1 VRRED
6 AGGGETAVR
15 TNGFWRDDVGNALST
30 PALRRLVAVVVIGAA
45 MTMTASRATADDK
58 NLCFTG
64 TGDKAIAACS
74 RRIAFHIKNS
84 AAPNAKYNLAVVYYS
99 RSWLYY
105 NKMDY
110 KRALADSDK
119 SWRADPS
126 FGKAL
131 YMRGL
136 AKEHL
141 NDARGGEAD
150 IARAIE
156 IDPTLKKLPN
166 KN

>member
-1 VRRED
+1 M
-6 AGGGETAVR
+6 
-15 TNGFWRDDVGNALST
+15 GNARLT
-30 PALRRLVAVVVIGAA
+30 PALRGLIAVAAIGVA
-45 MTMTASRATADDK
+45 MTTMASRAAADDK
-58 NLCFTG
+58 ALCFTG
-64 TGDKAIAACS
+64 TGDKAIAACT
-74 RRIAFHIKNS
+74 RRIAFHLKNS

-126 FGKAL
+126 LGKAL

-136 AKEHL
+136 AKKHL
-141 NDARGGEAD
+141 NDISGGEAD

-156 IDPTLKKLPN
+156 IDPNLKKLPN